1 MGAKK
6 PLAMQEGDL
15 TVEKQKL
22 KQMEEE
28 AVWVGNEQLEKV
40 PEWLIDDI
48 ARKEWKRLVKEF
60 NKKSMIS
67 NLDYNNLGAYC
78 NAFSKYTELEKK
90 IGKKFTIGKETNPL
104 IHLEMKY
111 SDEMK
116 KYGGLLGLTIESRL
130 KIGSVIVGNDEEK
143 IENNFGDI

>member
-90 IGKKFTIGKETNPL
+90 N
-104 IHLEMKY
+104 
-111 SDEMK
+111 
-116 KYGGLLGLTIESRL
+116 R
-130 KIGSVIVGNDEEK
+130 
-143 IENNFGDI
+143 